1 MSATLERPRYTI
13 LGGPNGAG
21 KSTTFA
27 RLTAWGCRSGA
38 FLNPDEIAKEL
49 DGPEPARA
57 VAAGRETLRRS
68 RAWMASRRSF
78 VRESTLSSREI
89 VRSAQTARD
98 AGYRVTLVFVGL
110 NTVAATK
117 NRVRI
122 RSRSGGHAIPVRD
135 QERRFLRSFDNA
147 PRARVAAIADEAY
160 FLDNVSGQPRTAAV
174 VHRGIVLF
182 RDTASA
188 AWVERATAGLVPVRP
203 MWSREAVLAWVRRA
217 EGMSDELREGAGS
230 YEAGVVASEAIGGQ
244 SAAWSVTGAARW
256 RRVQMAA
263 TGARSRT
270 RGNYTTDR
278 ILCSGGRMSRCL

>member
-1 MSATLERPRYTI
+1 MSATLERPRYTV

-27 RLTAWGCRSGA
+27 RLTEWGYRSGA
-38 FLNPDEIAKEL
+38 FLNPDEIAKGL
-49 DGPEPARA
+49 DGPKPARA

-89 VRSAQTARD
+89 VRSAQAARD
-98 AGYRVTLVFVGL
+98 AGYRVTLIFVGL
-110 NTVAATK
+110 NTVCATK
-117 NRVRI
+117 NRVRV
-122 RSRSGGHAIPVRD
+122 RTRSGGHAIPVRD

-147 PRARVAAIADEAY
+147 PRVAAITDEAY
-160 FLDNVSGQPRTAAV
+160 FLDNVSGQPRTAAT

-188 AWVERATAGLVPVRP
+188 AWVERATAGLVPAHP

-230 YEAGVVASEAIGGQ
+230 YEAGTAAPAAIGGQ
-244 SAAWSVTGAARW
+244 PAAS
-256 RRVQMAA
+256 RRPEP
-263 TGARSRT
+263 
-270 RGNYTTDR
+270 
-278 ILCSGGRMSRCL
+278 

>member
-27 RLTAWGCRSGA
+27 RLTEGGYRSGA

-89 VRSAQTARD
+89 VRSAQAARD
-98 AGYRVTLVFVGL
+98 AGYRVTLIFVGL
-110 NTVAATK
+110 NAVCATK
-117 NRVRI
+117 NRVRV
-122 RSRSGGHAIPVRD
+122 RTRSGGHAIPVQD

-147 PRARVAAIADEAY
+147 PRVAAIADEAY
-160 FLDNVSGQPRTAAV
+160 FLDNVSAQPRTVAV
-174 VHRGIVLF
+174 VHHGSVLF
-182 RDTASA
+182 RDTART
-188 AWVERATAGLVPVRP
+188 AWVEQATASLAPAQP
-203 MWSREAVLAWVRRA
+203 MWDRETALEWVRR
-217 EGMSDELREGAGS
+217 EEDMSDELREGAGS

-244 SAAWSVTGAARW
+244 PAARA
-256 RRVQMAA
+256 VTEAA
-263 TGARSRT
+263 R
-270 RGNYTTDR
+270 
-278 ILCSGGRMSRCL
+278 

>member
-1 MSATLERPRYTI
+1 MSAILERPRYTI

-27 RLTAWGCRSGA
+27 RLMEWGYRSEA
-38 FLNPDEIAKEL
+38 FLNPDEVAKGL
-49 DGPEPARA
+49 DGPKPARA

-98 AGYRVTLVFVGL
+98 TGYRVTLIFVGL
-110 NTVAATK
+110 NAVATSK

-147 PRARVAAIADEAY
+147 PRIAAIADETY
-160 FLDNVSGQPRTAAV
+160 FLDNGSERPRAVAV
-174 VHRGIVLF
+174 VHGGIVLF
-182 RDTASA
+182 PHPKQTAS
-188 AWVERATAGLVPVRP
+188 
-203 MWSREAVLAWVRRA
+203 
-217 EGMSDELREGAGS
+217 
-230 YEAGVVASEAIGGQ
+230 
-244 SAAWSVTGAARW
+244 
-256 RRVQMAA
+256 
-263 TGARSRT
+263 
-270 RGNYTTDR
+270 
-278 ILCSGGRMSRCL
+278 

>member
-1 MSATLERPRYTI
+1 MSATLEPPRYTV

-27 RLTAWGCRSGA
+27 RLTEWGYRSGA
-38 FLNPDEIAKEL
+38 FLNPDEVAKGL

-89 VRSAQTARD
+89 VRSAEAARD
-98 AGYRVTLVFVGL
+98 AGYRVTLIFVGL
-110 NTVAATK
+110 NKLSVTK

-147 PRARVAAIADEAY
+147 PRVAAIADEAY
-160 FLDNVSGQPRTAAV
+160 LLDNASGQPRTVAV

-182 RDTASA
+182 RDTTRA
-188 AWVERATAGLVPVRP
+188 AWVERATAGLAPAHP
-203 MWSREAVLAWVRRA
+203 MWSRESVLEWVRRA
-217 EGMSDELREGAGS
+217 EDMSDELREELGS
-230 YEAGVVASEAIGGQ
+230 YRAEI
-244 SAAWSVTGAARW
+244 VT
-256 RRVQMAA
+256 
-263 TGARSRT
+263 
-270 RGNYTTDR
+270 
-278 ILCSGGRMSRCL
+278 SGGVCVRSVAGT

>member
-1 MSATLERPRYTI
+1 MSATPERPRYTI

-27 RLTAWGCRSGA
+27 RLTEWGYRSGV

-49 DGPEPARA
+49 EGPEPARA

-68 RAWMASRRSF
+68 RVWMASRRSF

-89 VRSAQTARD
+89 VRSAQAARD

-110 NTVAATK
+110 NAVAVPK

-147 PRARVAAIADEAY
+147 PQVAVIADEAY
-160 FLDNVSGQPRTAAV
+160 FLDNVSEQPRTVAV
-174 VHRGIVLF
+174 VHHGSVLF

-188 AWVERATAGLVPVRP
+188 AWVERATAGLAPARP
-203 MWSREAVLAWVRRA
+203 TWGREAVLAWVRRA
-217 EGMSDELREGAGS
+217 EDMSDELRERAGN
-230 YEAGVVASEAIGGQ
+230 YEVGVV
-244 SAAWSVTGAARW
+244 
-256 RRVQMAA
+256 
-263 TGARSRT
+263 
-270 RGNYTTDR
+270 
-278 ILCSGGRMSRCL
+278 

>member
-1 MSATLERPRYTI
+1 MSAILERPRYTI

-27 RLTAWGCRSGA
+27 RLMEWGYRSKA
-38 FLNPDEIAKEL
+38 FLNPDEVAKGL

-89 VRSAQTARD
+89 VRSAQAARD
-98 AGYRVTLVFVGL
+98 TGYRVTLIFVGL
-110 NTVAATK
+110 NAVATSK

-147 PRARVAAIADEAY
+147 PRVAAIADETY
-160 FLDNVSGQPRTAAV
+160 FLDNGSERPRTVAV
-174 VHRGIVLF
+174 VHGGIVLF
-182 RDTASA
+182 RDTAKA
-188 AWVERATAGLVPVRP
+188 AWVERATTGLAPARP
-203 MWSREAVLAWVRRA
+203 IWGREAVLAWMRRV
-217 EGMSDELREGAGS
+217 EDMSDELYEGADSDGPGS
-230 YEAGVVASEAIGGQ
+230 WPRRQ
-244 SAAWSVTGAARW
+244 SASAHRPGA
-256 RRVQMAA
+256 
-263 TGARSRT
+263 
-270 RGNYTTDR
+270 
-278 ILCSGGRMSRCL
+278 